1 MATTLKDIAQIVNG
15 ELKGGSPDTEVTD
28 IAEIQTAQ
36 PDEVTFVGNAKY
48 FNYLKT
54 TQAAAVILPADYSGD
69 FTPRISVQS
78 PQMAVRALVDIFRK
92 TLAPA
97 FEGIHPTAIIDET
110 AELGSNVT
118 VGPHA
123 VISRGT
129 KVGKNTTLGA
139 NVVVGQ
145 ECSIGDDCQV
155 YANVTLYAKT
165 ILEDRVIVHSGAVL
179 GSDGYSYVY
188 DEGVHHKI
196 RQVGRV
202 RIERDVEIGA
212 NCTIDRAALG
222 ETIIGAGSKLDNLIQ
237 IGHNVKTGKGCLI
250 VSQVGISGSTILGDY
265 VTIGGQAGIIG
276 HIKIGDGAV
285 VASQAGVTKDVDPGV
300 TVSGYPAK
308 PHFQARRQEAYL
320 RKIPDLAARIKA
332 LEEVT
337 QNKESA

>member
-1 MATTLKDIAQIVNG
+1 VATTLKDIAQIVNG
-15 ELKGGSPDTEVTD
+15 ELKGGSPDTEITD
-28 IAEIQTAQ
+28 IAEIQNAQ

-48 FNYLKT
+48 FNYLQT

-78 PQMAVRALVDIFRK
+78 PQMAVRALVDYFRK
-92 TLAPA
+92 PLSPA
-97 FEGIHPTAIIDET
+97 FEGIHPTAIIDESV
-110 AELGSNVT
+110 ELGSNVT
-118 VGPHA
+118 VGPHS

-129 KVGKNTTLGA
+129 KVGNNTTLGA
-139 NVVVGQ
+139 HIVVGQ

-155 YANVTLYAKT
+155 YANVTLYNKT
-165 ILEDRVIVHSGAVL
+165 ILEDRVIVHSGTVL

-202 RIERDVEIGA
+202 RIESDVEIGA
-212 NCTIDRAALG
+212 NCSIDRAALG
-222 ETIIGAGSKLDNLIQ
+222 ETVIGVGSKLDNLIQ

-285 VASQAGVTKDVDPGV
+285 IASQAGVTKDVDPGV

-337 QNKESA
+337 QTKESE